1 MATNFPASAVD
12 DLDGNQR
19 WVDGITIVTAS
30 PLNNI
35 QDAIDALQAKV
46 GVNASTVQSSID
58 FFMRKNYVKVSDVKD
73 SASAGTFTGNT
84 WVTRNLNTEDNDAG
98 SLCTLS
104 SNQIT
109 LVAGTYRCDI
119 VVPANAVQGHAARLY
134 NVTADEEIIRGTAE
148 WINSGGIGADTVT
161 TWSKIKGQ
169 FTIVASQA
177 LEVQHYCLSNNGV
190 ATTSLGRRVFT
201 SSNNVYTVAEFWKLY

>member
-1 MATNFPASAVD
+1 MATNFPTSLDNTTSQKVTDGSSIIVAALPNNLLDMIGAV
-12 DLDGNQR
+12 
-19 WVDGITIVTAS
+19 
-30 PLNNI
+30 
-35 QDAIDALQAKV
+35 QAKV
-46 GVNASTVQSSID
+46 GANASLVQSSID

-73 SASAGTFTGNT
+73 SASAGTFTANT
-84 WVTRNLNTEDNDAG
+84 WVTRDLNTEDNDAG
-98 SLCTLS
+98 GLCSLS

-148 WINSGGIGADTVT
+148 WINDGGIGADTVT

-169 FTIVASQA
+169 FTIAASQA

-190 ATTSLGRRVFT
+190 SSTSLGRRVFT

>member
-58 FFMRKNYVKVSDVKD
+58 FFMRKNYVKVSDQKTN
-73 SASAGTFTGNT
+73 ASGGTFTQDG
-84 WVTRNLNTEDNDAG
+84 WRTRTLNTEDTDDG
-98 SLCTLS
+98 SLCSLS

-109 LVAGTYRCDI
+109 LAAGTYRCLI
-119 VVPANAVQGHAARLY
+119 SCPAYRVNAHAARLY
-134 NVTADEEIIRGTAE
+134 NVTGSALLLMGTAE
-148 WINSGGIGADTVT
+148 YTWYDSVLVT
-161 TWSKIKGQ
+161 TRSVISGQ
-169 FTIVASQA
+169 FTVAAGQA
-177 LEVQHYCLSNNGV
+177 LEVQHYCTKTY
-190 ATTSLGRRVFT
+190 ATIGFGSKVFSDAT
-201 SSNNVYTVAEFWKLY
+201 PNIYTVAEFWKLY

>member
-46 GVNASTVQSSID
+46 GVNGSAVQSSID
-58 FFMRKNYVKVSDVKD
+58 FFMRKNYVKVSDQKVNAIGGVFY
-73 SASAGTFTGNT
+73 SGA
-84 WVTRNLNTEDNDAG
+84 WRTRDINTEDNDEG
-98 SLCTLS
+98 GLCALS

-109 LVAGTYRCDI
+109 LEAGTYRCRI
-119 VVPANAVQGHAARLY
+119 SCPAYKVNSHAARLY
-134 NVTADEEIIRGTAE
+134 NVTADALVLMGTAE
-148 WINSGGIGADTVT
+148 YSGSSSYVQSRSFI
-161 TWSKIKGQ
+161 SGQ
-169 FTIVASQA
+169 FTVAASQS
-177 LEVQHYCLSNNGV
+177 LEVQHYCTESDGYGFGQK
-190 ATTSLGRRVFT
+190 AF
-201 SSNNVYTVAEFWKLY
+201 SSSTPNVYTVAEFWKLY